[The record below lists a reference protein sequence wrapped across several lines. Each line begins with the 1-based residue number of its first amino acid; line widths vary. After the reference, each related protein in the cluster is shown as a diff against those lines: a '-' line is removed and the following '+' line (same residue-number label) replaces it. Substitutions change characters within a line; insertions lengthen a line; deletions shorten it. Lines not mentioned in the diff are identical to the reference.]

1 MVTPLHLMLATGAF
15 LGTAMLLHGRTRRAL
30 SRGFTP
36 PRIGSDQGVTDLV
49 NLINA
54 SRVDA
59 AWEIFFLSKA
69 WGESKW
75 KPHVRNDRSAEIA
88 AAQRAYVR
96 NAEWYTNCPWPKH
109 RYTHPGSGGYLG
121 VIAPNGLA
129 AFWGTNLQCMDP
141 HMIMD
146 GPANYVM
153 ALYYAKRLQRW
164 SNFRRVPTWQNL
176 WVGWRRPG
184 SMGEPGALA
193 RIESHF
199 AKGLA
204 KIAEPHSFMKLP
216 VTSLPKLPAANILYN
231 NLRAVA

>member
-15 LGTAMLLHGRTRRAL
+15 LGTAVLLQGRTRRAL
-30 SRGFTP
+30 SRGFVP
-36 PRIGSDQGVTDLV
+36 PRIGSAQGLTDLT

-54 SRVDA
+54 SGVDA
-59 AWEIFFLSKA
+59 SWEVFFIAKS
-69 WGESKW
+69 WWESKW
-75 KPHVRNDRSAEIA
+75 QPHVRNDRRSEIA

-96 NAEWYTNCPWPKH
+96 NAEWYTHCPWPKH

-129 AFWGTNLQCMDP
+129 AFWGTSLQCMDP

-153 ALYYAKRLQRW
+153 GLDYAERLMRW
-164 SNFRRVPTWQNL
+164 SNFKKVPTWQNL

-184 SMGEPGALA
+184 SMGQAGALA
-193 RIESHF
+193 QIEGNF
-199 AKGLA
+199 AKSLDQT
-204 KIAEPHSFMKLP
+204 AELHSFMKQP
-216 VTSLPKLPAANILYN
+216 VTRLPRLPAPNVLYN